1 MKFCNLCFR
10 YALKRIRNTWLS
22 DEDFDEINKEIS
34 IHIKIQN
41 EFIIEYIDH
50 FFESNYPCI
59 VTAFYKVS
67 SNFFKQFIYFNITFN
82 YVNEIKIVSTLIKL

>member
-1 MKFCNLCFR
+1 M
-10 YALKRIRNTWLS
+10 S
-22 DEDFDEINKEIS
+22 DEDFDEVNKEIS

-59 VTAFYKVS
+59 VTVFYKVS
-67 SNFFKQFIYFNITFN
+67 SKFLKTIYLSKY
-82 YVNEIKIVSTLIKL
+82 YVLFMQMRLKMLALE